1 MNKDDRMP
9 SESEWQIMEVMW
21 AQGGTMTS
29 AQVIDA
35 LRNRGGE
42 PMSDK
47 MVRVLMNRL
56 CTRGLLDHTQDEKD
70 ARVYHYRVLAS
81 RKDCE
86 KEKSKSFIK
95 NYFSGRGNGAVAALL
110 QTTDLTSE
118 EIDEL
123 EKLLEKKRKKEV

>member
-56 CTRGLLDHTQDEKD
+56 CAKGLLDHTQDEKD

-95 NYFSGRGNGAVAALL
+95 NYFSGHGNGAVAALL

-118 EIDEL
+118 EINEL

>member
-21 AQGGTMTS
+21 GHNGLMTS
-29 AQVIDA
+29 AQVIEA

-56 CTRGLLDHTQDEKD
+56 CTKGLLAHSQDEKD
-70 ARVYHYRVLAS
+70 ARVYHYRVLVS
-81 RKDCE
+81 REDCE

-123 EKLLEKKRKKEV
+123 EKLLEKKRKKEG